1 MTTDPIVKTITV
13 PLTPDAAFDLF
24 TARIGEWWPLDRKS
38 VSAGQGARSQ
48 DLVLEPRVGGAFL
61 ELGHDGTEH
70 RWGTVEEWVQG
81 QAFTTTWHP
90 GRMSDS
96 QTRVRVTFAPDGAGT
111 LVTLIHSGWEALSAE
126 QAAMREPYIDGW
138 GEVLNLFAA
147 A

>member
-13 PLTPDAAFDLF
+13 PLAPGAAFDLF
-24 TARIGEWWPLDRKS
+24 TARIAEWWPLDRKS
-38 VSAGQGARSQ
+38 VSAGQGARSKN
-48 DLVLEPRVGGAFL
+48 LTLEPHVGGAFF

-70 RWGTVEEWVQG
+70 RWGTVEEWLPG
-81 QAFTTTWHP
+81 SAFATTWHP

-96 QTRVRVTFAPDGAGT
+96 QTRIRVTFEAEGTGT
-111 LVTLIHSGWEALSAE
+111 LVTLTHSGWEALSAE

-138 GEVLNLFAA
+138 GEVLALFAA